1 MNEFKKL
8 FMREEDFFSFD
19 VMQKEQEL
27 REAINRGSFLI
38 IGAAGSIG
46 SAVASEIIS
55 RNPRKLDLVDINENE
70 LAETIRQFRNKNRRI
85 KTEINIL
92 VADYGSQYFM
102 NFIENMNYDYVL
114 NLSALKHVRSEAN
127 IISIKRMFDVNVVN
141 NLSLMNKIGNKIKK
155 FFCVS
160 TDKATSPVNLM
171 GASKRLMEILISSSP
186 AIENSSSARF
196 ANVAFS
202 NGSLLQSFQ
211 NRLIHGQPIACPSN
225 IKRYF
230 ISKKEAGQL
239 CMLSTIFGKNDEIYI
254 PKLTPDDQYLLSD
267 LAEEFVRSNGYM
279 PKLFFNEKEAFLAI
293 KKISKKEWPI
303 FISEPDTTGEKEEE
317 KFSEDAEKLINNIYK
332 NISVINLTGKVNA
345 QLVEEIDKE
354 LKALNQSNSTKKTDF
369 IALVNKIIPNFN
381 HLEKNKSLNDKI

>member
-1 MNEFKKL
+1 
-8 FMREEDFFSFD
+8 MREEDFFSFD

>member
-27 REAINRGSFLI
+27 REAINRSSFLI

-141 NLSLMNKIGNKIKK
+141 NLS
-155 FFCVS
+155 
-160 TDKATSPVNLM
+160 
-171 GASKRLMEILISSSP
+171 
-186 AIENSSSARF
+186 
-196 ANVAFS
+196 
-202 NGSLLQSFQ
+202 
-211 NRLIHGQPIACPSN
+211 
-225 IKRYF
+225 
-230 ISKKEAGQL
+230 
-239 CMLSTIFGKNDEIYI
+239 
-254 PKLTPDDQYLLSD
+254 
-267 LAEEFVRSNGYM
+267 
-279 PKLFFNEKEAFLAI
+279 
-293 KKISKKEWPI
+293 
-303 FISEPDTTGEKEEE
+303 
-317 KFSEDAEKLINNIYK
+317 
-332 NISVINLTGKVNA
+332 
-345 QLVEEIDKE
+345 
-354 LKALNQSNSTKKTDF
+354 
-369 IALVNKIIPNFN
+369 
-381 HLEKNKSLNDKI
+381 